1 MTKFI
6 NPLLEELFALLTPMG
21 SQANRKDKYVSETI
35 TLANKTSAKLA
46 EIGYSQTGEVYLCEE
61 IQPEYFASCRV
72 FTVNSDTFHKCR
84 LGKRRYAR
92 YAEYVGNDPNGA
104 NIREYGRSRH
114 GRKGIILVDNST
126 GAMIFLRRPHNI
138 GSRFSK

>member
-6 NPLLEELFALLTPMG
+6 NPLLDELFVPSTLSECKAF
-21 SQANRKDKYVSETI
+21 QEDKYLSEII
-35 TLANKTSAKLA
+35 TLANTMSAQLA
-46 EIGYSQTGEVYLCEE
+46 EIGYSQIGEVNLYEE

-92 YAEYVGNDPNGA
+92 YADYVGNDSNGVS
-104 NIREYGRSRH
+104 IREYGRSRH
-114 GRKGIILVDNST
+114 GQKGIILVDNST
-126 GAMIFLRRPHNI
+126 GAMLFLRRPHNP
-138 GSRFSK
+138 RVAK